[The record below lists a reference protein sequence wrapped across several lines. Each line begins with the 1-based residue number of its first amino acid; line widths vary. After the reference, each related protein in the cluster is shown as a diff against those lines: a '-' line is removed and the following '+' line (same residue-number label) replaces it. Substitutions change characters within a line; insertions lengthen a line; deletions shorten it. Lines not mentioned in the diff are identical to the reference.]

1 MKPLLACVMFAAL
14 LGGCSTNPVTGRG
27 QIVDLPAAKA
37 YADLGYVIASR
48 TQRVAEAESC
58 EPSCAALDRQFEAQ
72 VERLGV
78 QLEIAAR
85 AMAPDLF
92 ERIASFDISVSP
104 ELGTATGSSAGGRI
118 VLGGGIA
125 RLEPE
130 DDVTAF
136 LLAREMAHVIA
147 RHDEEDSGAR
157 IFFSAIS
164 NLLPVT
170 LITRLFAS
178 TLSSGAL
185 MISWAEQQRREADEI
200 ALALL
205 MRTGR
210 SIAGVAGKL
219 GAGYS
224 KERMPQSEWAARFAE
239 SAGRVALAAAASP
252 ESANFDDRLMHAD
265 TQSIERITACIR
277 SAVEGKRQA
286 EILAWRRECL
296 LRPT

>member
-1 MKPLLACVMFAAL
+1 MKPVFACVFSAAL

-37 YADLGYVIASR
+37 YADLGYVISSR
-48 TQRVAEAESC
+48 ALRIADAESC
-58 EPSCAALDRQFEAQ
+58 EPSCAVLDRQFAAR
-72 VERLGV
+72 VELLGV

-85 AMAPDLF
+85 SMSPDLF
-92 ERIASFDISVSP
+92 ERIASFDIGVSP

-118 VLGGGIA
+118 VLGGGIS
-125 RLEPE
+125 RLEPA
-130 DDVTAF
+130 DDITAF
-136 LLAREMAHVIA
+136 LIAREMAHVIA

-170 LITRLFAS
+170 LIARLFAS
-178 TLSSGAL
+178 TVGSGAL
-185 MISWAEQQRREADEI
+185 MVSWAEQQRREADEI
-200 ALALL
+200 AIALL

-210 SIAGVAGKL
+210 SIAGVAANL
-219 GAGYS
+219 GSGYRT
-224 KERMPQSEWAARFAE
+224 ERMPQSDWALRYAE

-252 ESANFDDRLMHAD
+252 GYANFDDGLMHESA
-265 TQSIERITACIR
+265 QSTERIAACIK
-277 SAVEGKRQA
+277 SAVEGKKQA

-296 LRPT
+296 LRST